1 MSLSQHLLSRSIL
14 LIIIALFSVQ
24 AIGKEGYLLQP
35 GDQLEIFV
43 WNEEALQ
50 RQVLVLP
57 DGSITFPLVGAIDV
71 SGKTVTALQKDI
83 KRRLKDYVPE
93 ASVTVSVLQVTGNRV
108 YVIGKVT
115 NPGTYEMSA
124 PINILQALSL
134 AGGFVKFADTDKIIL
149 IRRDNGVQ
157 KAIPFNYA
165 NVLKGKNVKSNIMLQ
180 SGDQIIVP

>member
-1 MSLSQHLLSRSIL
+1 MPLSQHLLSRSIL

-57 DGSITFPLVGAIDV
+57 DGSISFPLVGAIDV
-71 SGKTVTALQKDI
+71 SGKTVTTLQQDI
-83 KRRLKDYVPE
+83 KRRLKNYVPE
-93 ASVTVSVLQVTGNRV
+93 ASVTVSVLQVAGNRI

-124 PINILQALSL
+124 PMDILQALSL
-134 AGGFVKFADTDKIIL
+134 AGGFARFADTDKIVL
-149 IRRDNGVQ
+149 LRRVNRVQ
-157 KAIPFNYA
+157 KAIPFNYSD
-165 NVLKGKNVKSNIMLQ
+165 VMKGKYVKSNIMLQ
-180 SGDQIIVP
+180 SGDQIVVP